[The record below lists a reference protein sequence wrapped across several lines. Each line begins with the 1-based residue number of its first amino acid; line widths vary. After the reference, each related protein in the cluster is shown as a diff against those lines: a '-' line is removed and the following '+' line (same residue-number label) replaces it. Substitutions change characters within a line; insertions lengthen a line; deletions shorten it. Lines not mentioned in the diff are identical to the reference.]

1 MTYFIHL
8 LLQKKYDWLNPFCHS
23 FPLWK
28 WSFEKILRPHCKDRT
43 KDIINRALFPLAP
56 LCYLRLTGF
65 SLTHWVHSLY
75 MAHIL
80 GVYNREL
87 WHGYTNFLTSVLQVL
102 QIDSKCLTINSLL
115 TLTTSVWLSDPLVN
129 SNCSSAAGPSFTRSW
144 AADFTGCLSF
154 HPSFLRKRNGFFISS
169 HSDWGMVLLIT
180 SFIHLWLLTFSNYS

>member
-8 LLQKKYDWLNPFCHS
+8 LLQKKYDWLTASRYGSDPS
-23 FPLWK
+23 
-28 WSFEKILRPHCKDRT
+28 EKILKPHCKDRT

-65 SLTHWVHSLY
+65 FLTHRVMSIHSLY
-75 MAHIL
+75 KAHIL

-115 TLTTSVWLSDPLVN
+115 TLTTSVCISDPLVN
-129 SNCSSAAGPSFTRSW
+129 SNCGSAAGPSFTRSW
-144 AADFTGCLSF
+144 ATDLTGCLSL
-154 HPSFLRKRNGFFISS
+154 HPSSLRKRNGFFISS
-169 HSDWGMVLLIT
+169 PQWLGMILLIT